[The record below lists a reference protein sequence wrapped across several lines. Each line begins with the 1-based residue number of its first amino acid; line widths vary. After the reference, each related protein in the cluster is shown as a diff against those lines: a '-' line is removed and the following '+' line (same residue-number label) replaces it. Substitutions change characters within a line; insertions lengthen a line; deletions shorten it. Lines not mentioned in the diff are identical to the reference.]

1 MANKGEQ
8 FPEQSQL
15 QAGKHKVI
23 GETYPSK
30 PGGDVL
36 FQAMNNQGVQGNQK
50 GTTSCPLAHPQTPK
64 GPARK
69 VDAAQTFLSAGH
81 RVAAPFAK

>member
-15 QAGKHKVI
+15 QAGKHKVV

-50 GTTSCPLAHPQTPK
+50 MYYHQLPTGSPSNPK
-64 GPARK
+64 GTSQEGGWSPNNSVSR
-69 VDAAQTFLSAGH
+69 T
-81 RVAAPFAK
+81 